1 MANERRFL
9 YLLFHESV
17 HELTL
22 QDKYLIALYLKEDFP
37 FEVKVRDVRLGLQ
50 EYYDPK
56 RDQYYST
63 TILKELLLR
72 FPSDGLKALL
82 VVGVDL
88 FIPILTFV
96 FGEAQLEGKVG
107 IVSTARL
114 RQEFYHLPQ
123 DKPLLMRRLL
133 KEKKRELG
141 HTFGLVHCEDR
152 NCVMSVAH
160 NVLGVDAKGMGF
172 CEECHSLLLEKFEV
186 VSGNSTEL

>member
-1 MANERRFL
+1 MADKRRFL

-17 HELTL
+17 GDLSL
-22 QDKYLIALYLKEDFP
+22 QDKHLIALYLKEDLP
-37 FEVKVRDVRLGLQ
+37 FEVKVRDVKLELK

-96 FGEAQLEGKVG
+96 FGEAQLGGKVG
-107 IVSTARL
+107 IVSIARL

-123 DKPLLMRRLL
+123 DKPLLLRRLL
-133 KEKKRELG
+133 KEIKHELG

-160 NVLGVDAKGMGF
+160 NVLGVDAKGMRF
-172 CEECHSLLLEKFEV
+172 CKECYTLLLDRLGV
-186 VSGNSTEL
+186 M